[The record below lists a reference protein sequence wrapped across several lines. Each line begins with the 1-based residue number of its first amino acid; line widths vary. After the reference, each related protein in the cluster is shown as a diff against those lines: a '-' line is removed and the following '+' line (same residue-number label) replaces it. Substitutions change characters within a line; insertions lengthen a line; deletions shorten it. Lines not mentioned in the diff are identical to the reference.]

1 MIDWNRWGKIPNNDI
16 EQYPTIIDILQDI
29 IREEESHTLNRYPLL
44 HQENALARMMK
55 EGYYLLMTSDSAND
69 EVELM
74 PTSRTPMVFYRGQNK
89 FFPHCVSSLCREKD
103 TEKELMRSR
112 LQICELQLC
121 LISHPVIW
129 DFIIKRFSYD
139 NKLFDIKIPVHIEG
153 LAQHYGIKTTLL
165 DLTADK
171 WVAAFF
177 ATTIYKNGIYS
188 PVDTSDEKCPKYGV
202 FYRYRWALPTG
213 NVRNNDIHA
222 IGIQYFNRPGKQS
235 AIVMN
240 LPDGKDFNQ
249 VDGVERIF
257 FRHDLSL
264 SKLVYDLSQQSRKF
278 FPDDLLANM
287 MCDFLNKPLFSLEA
301 AELCRTKYYPR
312 KNKEDYYRA
321 ISNCGF
327 MISEHSQ
334 LSFNQEE
341 TKKEYEYWEREGR
354 ERYFRQLLVLP
365 LRKF

>member
-1 MIDWNRWGKIPNNDI
+1 MIDWNRWGKIPKNDI

-29 IREEESHTLNRYPLL
+29 IQEEESHDLNRYPLL
-44 HQENALARMMK
+44 HQENVLTRMMQD
-55 EGYYLLMTSDSAND
+55 GYCLLMASDNANG

-74 PTSRTPMVFYRGQNK
+74 PTSRTPMVFYRGQNE
-89 FFPHCVSSLCREKD
+89 FFPQCLSSLCREKD
-103 TEKELMRSR
+103 TEKEFLRSR
-112 LQICELQLC
+112 LQTCELQLC

-139 NKLFDIKIPVHIEG
+139 NKLYDIKIPVHVEG

-188 PVDTSDEKCPKYGV
+188 PVDTANEKCPKYGV

-213 NVRNNDIHA
+213 NVRNSDIYA

-235 AIVMN
+235 AVVMD
-240 LPDGKDFNQ
+240 LPTCKDFNE

-257 FRHDLSL
+257 FRHDAAL
-264 SKLVYDLSQQSRKF
+264 SKMIFDLSQQSRRF
-278 FPDDLLANM
+278 F
-287 MCDFLNKPLFSLEA
+287 KQPLFSIGA
-301 AELCRTKYYPR
+301 VELCRTKYYPG
-312 KNKEDYYRA
+312 KNKEEFYKA

-327 MISEHSQ
+327 VISEHSQ
-334 LSFNQEE
+334 LSFNQEAAR
-341 TKKEYEYWEREGR
+341 KEYEYWEREGR
-354 ERYFRQLLVLP
+354 QRYFKHLLALP